1 VRPLDPRLVTYAAA
15 TRRYLGGA
23 VGVGMAT
30 GALIIVQASLLAD
43 MLSRAFLGE
52 ATLAT
57 LRSPLIGL
65 ACVLVARAF
74 LSWAGERAAYRASA
88 AVKSQLRH
96 RLVEHAVRLGPQRLA
111 EHSEASG
118 TGSLA
123 VLATRGLDAL
133 DGYFARY
140 LPQLVLAV
148 LVPLAV
154 GIRVLVADLE
164 SAIVLAVTLPLI
176 PIFMILVGMTT
187 QRRMDKQWRTLTRLG
202 HHFLDV
208 VQGLPTL
215 RVFGRTKAQVDNLR
229 RVGEDLRRTTMGTLR
244 LAFLSSLVLELLAT
258 LSVAV
263 VAVSIGL
270 RLVDGK
276 LTLHTALLVLLL
288 APEAYLPLRAVGTH
302 YHASTEG
309 ISAANQVFAVL
320 EMEPPA
326 LGGTQPVPDLSRST
340 IRVEGL
346 AVSYAGRDGAGLP
359 PTTLEL
365 APGRIVAV
373 TGPSGCG
380 KSTLIAAMLGFVA
393 PAEGRVVVGGTDLA
407 QLDLTAWRERIAW
420 VPQRPHLFAGTIADN
435 IRLGRPQA
443 TLAEVQ
449 RAAELAGAAEFIA
462 ALPDGYAA
470 RLGEAGAGLSTGQR
484 RRIALARAFLR
495 DAPVLLL
502 DEPTAG
508 LDSETEAVVA
518 EAVRKLVVGRTV
530 LIATHRP
537 ALAAIAHE
545 VVPVGAAELV
555 S

>member
-1 VRPLDPRLVTYAAA
+1 VRPLDPRLLTHAAA
-15 TRRYLGGA
+15 SRRYLGGA
-23 VGVGMAT
+23 VGVGVAT

-43 MLSRAFLGE
+43 MLTRAFLGE

-57 LRSPLIGL
+57 LRAPLIGL

-215 RVFGRTKAQVDNLR
+215 RVFGRTKAQVENLR

-309 ISAANQVFAVL
+309 ISAANHVFTVL
-320 EMEPPA
+320 EIDPPA
-326 LGGTQPVPDLSRST
+326 FGGAQPVPDLSRST

-346 AVSYAGRDGAGLP
+346 AVSYPGRNGAGLP
-359 PTTLEL
+359 PTNLEL
-365 APGRIVAV
+365 TPGRIVAV
-373 TGPSGCG
+373 TGPSGSG
-380 KSTLIAAMLGFVA
+380 KSTLIAALLGFVT

-407 QLDLTAWRERIAW
+407 QLDLAAWREKVAW

-449 RAAELAGAAEFIA
+449 RAAELAGAAEFIN
-462 ALPDGYAA
+462 ALADGYAA

-484 RRIALARAFLR
+484 RRVALARAFLR

-508 LDSETEAVVA
+508 LDADTEAMVA
-518 EAVRKLVVGRTV
+518 DAVRRLVVGRTV
-530 LIATHRP
+530 LLATHRP